1 MWCLNESVISGF
13 CALDR
18 IRHPFTAHT
27 KRDVLYTH
35 ALSE

>member
-1 MWCLNESVISGF
+1 MCGISMRVLPCSGV

-27 KRDVLYTH
+27 KRDVLYT
-35 ALSE
+35 LLE